1 LNDSAEQRSEEGGMN
16 IHINPSG
23 VHAVGSDLD
32 SLSASA
38 AAVAGH
44 SLDAS
49 NDAARAHAGWVSA
62 PAVQSCAQA
71 WSRHLTGLVG
81 AVSATA
87 QKLHDSATTTQLADE
102 EAARRLRDVL
112 NELTF

>member
-1 LNDSAEQRSEEGGMN
+1 MN
-16 IHINPSG
+16 IHMDPSG

-38 AAVAGH
+38 ATVAGH

-49 NDAARAHAGWVSA
+49 DDAARAHAGWLSA
-62 PAVQSCAQA
+62 PAVQSCGQS
-71 WSRHLTGLVG
+71 WSGHLTGLVG

-102 EAARRLRDVL
+102 EAARRLHDVL
-112 NELTF
+112 NELTL